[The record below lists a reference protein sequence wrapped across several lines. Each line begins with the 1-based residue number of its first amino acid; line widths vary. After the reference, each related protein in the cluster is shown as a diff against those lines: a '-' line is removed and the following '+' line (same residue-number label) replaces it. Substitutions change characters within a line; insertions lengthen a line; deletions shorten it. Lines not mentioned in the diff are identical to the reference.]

1 MDYGHINSPRD
12 NFDGIFDG
20 PIVGNPEETVDDG
33 NNTSENSQETN
44 ANIAGNRSLGNKAI
58 RFNREDQS
66 EPGAN
71 ERNPFEVVEMS
82 APVDRAG
89 LKAETTLEDASVYT
103 GINDKI
109 SRAAIR
115 AVEKEADKLRHG
127 EISPAEFDD
136 KRYAATKSYFKNTFG
151 RDIAA

>member
-12 NFDGIFDG
+12 NFDRIFDG

-58 RFNREDQS
+58 RFNREGQN
-66 EPGAN
+66 EPDAH

-89 LKAETTLEDASVYT
+89 LEAGTTLEDASVYT

-115 AVEKEADKLRHG
+115 AVEKEADKLLHG
-127 EISPAEFDD
+127 NESPADFVTIQQEA
-136 KRYAATKSYFKNTFG
+136 REAYQNNTFG
-151 RDIAA
+151 RAA